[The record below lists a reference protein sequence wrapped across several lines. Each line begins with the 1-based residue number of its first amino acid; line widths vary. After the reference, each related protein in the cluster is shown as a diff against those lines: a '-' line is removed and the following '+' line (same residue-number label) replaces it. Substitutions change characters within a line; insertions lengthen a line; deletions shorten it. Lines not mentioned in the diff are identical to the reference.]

1 MGEVVV
7 TIMTVLVVGAILV
20 LWNTLL
26 IVPTREEVVR
36 ERLGK
41 FAAILPAGFYLLI
54 PFVDR
59 VAYRQERREQV
70 IDIPPQSCITKDNIQ
85 VDVDGLI
92 FLKVVDSYKAS
103 YGIASYRRASINLAQ
118 TTMRSEIGKLTLE
131 QTFSE
136 REDINK
142 SIVKEIDTASD
153 PWGIKMLRYEIKNI
167 TPSPKVLETLE
178 KQMEAERQKRAQIT
192 LAVADKESRINVSEG
207 ERQEAINVSEGD
219 RQRRINEAKGRSD
232 EIALLAAAS
241 ATAIAAVA
249 TAVRRPG
256 GALAVKMQVL
266 EQFIDEFGRILKASD
281 VSVVPAQLATL
292 QGFFEGMAEVAQK
305 LPARH
310 NVTAPSNVP

>member
-1 MGEVVV
+1 MELLGMVA
-7 TIMTVLVVGAILV
+7 TVLVLVAIAV

-26 IVPTREEVVR
+26 IVPAREEVLK
-36 ERLGK
+36 ERFGK
-41 FAAILPAGFYLLI
+41 FADVLQAGFHLLL

-59 VAYRQERREQV
+59 VAYRLERREQV

-85 VDVDGLI
+85 VEVDGLV

-103 YGIASYRRASINLAQ
+103 YGIANYKRASINLAQ

-136 REDINK
+136 RENINQ
-142 SIVKEIDTASD
+142 SIVKEIDMASD

-192 LAVADKESRINVSEG
+192 LAVADKEARINVSEG
-207 ERQEAINVSEGD
+207 ERQAAINLSEGD
-219 RQRRINEAKGRSD
+219 RQRRINEASGRSE
-232 EIALLAAAS
+232 EIALLATAS
-241 ATAIAAVA
+241 ASAITAIATAI
-249 TAVRRPG
+249 RQPG
-256 GALAVKMQVL
+256 GALAVKMEVL
-266 EQFIDEFGRILKASD
+266 EQFIEAFGRILEAAD

-292 QGFFEGMAEVAQK
+292 QGFFEGIGEVAKK
-305 LPARH
+305 LPAGSESRS
-310 NVTAPSNVP
+310 T

>member
-1 MGEVVV
+1 MELLGMVA
-7 TIMTVLVVGAILV
+7 TVLVLLAIAV

-26 IVPTREEVVR
+26 IVPAREEVLK
-36 ERLGK
+36 ERFGK
-41 FAAILPAGFYLLI
+41 FADVLQAGFHLLI

-59 VAYRQERREQV
+59 VAYRLERREQV

-85 VDVDGLI
+85 VEVDGLV

-103 YGIASYRRASINLAQ
+103 YGIANYRRASINLAQ

-136 REDINK
+136 RENINQ

-167 TPSPKVLETLE
+167 APSLKVLETLE

-192 LAVADKESRINVSEG
+192 LAVADKEARINVSEG
-207 ERQEAINVSEGD
+207 ERQEAINLSEGD
-219 RQRRINEAKGRSD
+219 RQRRINEANGRSE
-232 EIALLAAAS
+232 EIALLATAS
-241 ATAIAAVA
+241 ASAITAIATAI
-249 TAVRRPG
+249 RQPG
-256 GALAVKMQVL
+256 GAMAVKMEVL
-266 EQFIDEFGRILKASD
+266 EQFIEAFGRILEAAD

-292 QGFFEGMAEVAQK
+292 QGFFEGIGEVAKK
-305 LPARH
+305 LPAGSESRS
-310 NVTAPSNVP
+310 T